1 MPPCAHVWD
10 APVERSPCRSSM
22 RLPLRSSTC
31 GSIRNSGCS
40 KLRGQRTRS
49 SWPGSVRS
57 GFGIES
63 CVRTDVGARMAQIAL
78 QQSISPRVRENL
90 YKRPFDLAVIA
101 LAHLLL
107 LPVWILLWGLI
118 PLLIWVEDR
127 GPIFYPQKRVGK
139 DGRVFNILKFRTLVQ
154 NADKMVQAWTVPD
167 QQYVTKI
174 GRILRR
180 TALDE
185 LPQVL
190 NILTGDMS
198 FVGPRAMP
206 FDEFQEF
213 RHKIA
218 GLEQRLAVRPGLTG
232 LAQVYGEGVR
242 DAREKL

>member
-1 MPPCAHVWD
+1 MAHTT
-10 APVERSPCRSSM
+10 
-22 RLPLRSSTC
+22 LL
-31 GSIRNSGCS
+31 
-40 KLRGQRTRS
+40 
-49 SWPGSVRS
+49 
-57 GFGIES
+57 
-63 CVRTDVGARMAQIAL
+63 
-78 QQSISPRVRENL
+78 QSISVGVREKL

-107 LPVWILLWGLI
+107 LPVWILLWGVI

-154 NADKMVQAWTVPD
+154 NADKTVQAWTIPD
-167 QQYVTKI
+167 QQYVTNI

-206 FDEFQEF
+206 LDEFQEF
-213 RHKIA
+213 QRKIA

-242 DAREKL
+242 DAREKLRYDLDYVQRMSLVLDIKLMLLSVRNTVLARWDTEGHLAAKDVSPPES

>member
-1 MPPCAHVWD
+1 
-10 APVERSPCRSSM
+10 
-22 RLPLRSSTC
+22 
-31 GSIRNSGCS
+31 
-40 KLRGQRTRS
+40 
-49 SWPGSVRS
+49 
-57 GFGIES
+57 
-63 CVRTDVGARMAQIAL
+63 MAQTIL
-78 QQSISPRVRENL
+78 RQSISPRVREKL
-90 YKRPFDLAVIA
+90 YKRPFDLTVIA

-174 GRILRR
+174 GRILRC

-206 FDEFQEF
+206 FDEFQQF
-213 RHKIA
+213 RHKIV

-242 DAREKL
+242 DAREKLRYDLDYVQRMSLLLDIRLMLLSVRNTVLARWDKEGCIAGKDVFPPAS